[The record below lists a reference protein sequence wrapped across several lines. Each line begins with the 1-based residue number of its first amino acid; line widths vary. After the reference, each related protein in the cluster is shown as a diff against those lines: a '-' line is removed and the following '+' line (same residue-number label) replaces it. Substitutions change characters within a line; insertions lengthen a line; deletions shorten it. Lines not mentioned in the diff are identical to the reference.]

1 MVNFESLERYGMD
14 DLVRIMEI
22 LRAPDGCPWDRVQT
36 HQSIRRNMLEEAY
49 EVAEAIDEMNY
60 AHMKEELGD
69 VLLQVVFHAS
79 MANSAGQ
86 FDLNDVVDGVCK
98 KLVFRHP
105 HLFGSVEAH
114 DPDGALNAW
123 EAAKQV
129 EKGQQTATDTLDAVA
144 RSLPAL
150 MRAEKIQSKAA
161 KAGFDWKD
169 IGPALDKLSEEVEEL
184 KKAVAEGSNV
194 EEELGDVLFAAV
206 KVGRFAGKDSEL
218 ALHGTCE
225 KFIRRFEKVE
235 QSAPRPMKEMA
246 LEELVELWEQAKHE
260 TLTTNCLKYMRGHG
274 RGRVRQGGTI
284 K

>member
-1 MVNFESLERYGMD
+1 MVNFERLESYGMD

-49 EVAEAIDEMNY
+49 EVAETIDAMDYE
-60 AHMKEELGD
+60 HMKEELGD
-69 VLLQVVFHAS
+69 VLLQVVFHSS

-105 HLFGSVEAH
+105 HLFGDVQADDSQ
-114 DPDGALNAW
+114 GALNAW

-129 EKGQQTATDTLDAVA
+129 EKGQKSATDTLDAVA

-161 KAGFDWKD
+161 KAGFDWD
-169 IGPALDKLSEEVEEL
+169 NIAPALDKLSEEVEEL
-184 KKAVAEGSNV
+184 KQAVAKGSNV
-194 EEELGDVLFAAV
+194 EEELGDVLFAAA
-206 KVGRFAGKDSEL
+206 KVGRFAGLDSEV

-235 QSAPRPMKEMA
+235 KAAPAPMKEMA
-246 LEELVELWEQAKHE
+246 LSDLVALWEQAK
-260 TLTTNCLKYMRGHG
+260 NK
-274 RGRVRQGGTI
+274 
-284 K
+284 

>member
-1 MVNFESLERYGMD
+1 MD

-49 EVAEAIDEMNY
+49 EVAETIDAMDYE
-60 AHMKEELGD
+60 HMKEELGD
-69 VLLQVVFHAS
+69 VLLQVVFHSS

-86 FDLNDVVDGVCK
+86 FNLNDVVDGVCK

-105 HLFGSVEAH
+105 HLFGDVQADDSQ
-114 DPDGALNAW
+114 DALNAW

-129 EKGQQTATDTLDAVA
+129 EKGQKSATDTLDAVA

-161 KAGFDWKD
+161 KAGFDWKE

-184 KKAVAEGSNV
+184 KKAVAEHSNV

-218 ALHGTCE
+218 ALHATCE

-235 QSAPRPMKEMA
+235 NRCPKAMKDME
-246 LEELVELWEQAKHE
+246 LEELAALWEQAKHD
-260 TLTTNCLKYMRGHG
+260 
-274 RGRVRQGGTI
+274 
-284 K
+284 

>member
-1 MVNFESLERYGMD
+1 MVNFERLERYGMD

-49 EVAEAIDEMNY
+49 ELVETIDQSDFD
-60 AHMKEELGD
+60 HMKEELGD

-79 MANSAGQ
+79 MAKSEGH
-86 FDLNDVVDGVCK
+86 FDLSDVIDGVCQ

-105 HLFGSVEAH
+105 HLFGDVEAH
-114 DPDGALNAW
+114 DPNGALNAW

-129 EKGQQTATDTLDAVA
+129 EKGQRTATDTLDAVA

-161 KAGFDWKD
+161 KAGFDWD
-169 IGPALDKLSEEVEEL
+169 NIAPALDKLSEEVEEL
-184 KKAVAEGSNV
+184 KQAVAKGSNV
-194 EEELGDVLFAAV
+194 EEELGDVLFAAA
-206 KVGRFAGKDSEL
+206 KVGRFAGLDSEV

-235 QSAPRPMKEMA
+235 KAVDGPMQEQP
-246 LEELVELWEQAKHE
+246 LEELTRLWNAAK
-260 TLTTNCLKYMRGHG
+260 
-274 RGRVRQGGTI
+274 
-284 K
+284 

>member
-1 MVNFESLERYGMD
+1 MAEKRYTLD
-14 DLVRIMEI
+14 DFVEVMKA
-22 LRAPDGCPWDRVQT
+22 LRGENGCPWDRVQT

-49 EVAEAIDEMNY
+49 EVCEAIDNLDYE
-60 AHMKEELGD
+60 HMKEELGD

-79 MANSAGQ
+79 MANSAGK

-105 HLFGSVEAH
+105 HLFGDVQAD
-114 DPDGALNAW
+114 DPNGALNAW

-129 EKGQQTATDTLDAVA
+129 EKGQKSATDTLDAVA

-169 IGPALDKLSEEVEEL
+169 ILPALDKLSEEVEEL
-184 KKAVAEGSNV
+184 KKAVADNSNI

-218 ALHGTCE
+218 ALHATCE

-235 QSAPRPMKEMA
+235 NNAPRPMNEME
-246 LEELVELWEQAKHE
+246 LEELVALWEQAKY
-260 TLTTNCLKYMRGHG
+260 N
-274 RGRVRQGGTI
+274 
-284 K
+284 

>member
-1 MVNFESLERYGMD
+1 MVNFERLERYGMD

-49 EVAEAIDEMNY
+49 EVAETIDAMDYE
-60 AHMKEELGD
+60 HMKEELGD
-69 VLLQVVFHAS
+69 VLLQVVFHSS

-86 FDLNDVVDGVCK
+86 FDLNDVIDGVCK

-105 HLFGSVEAH
+105 HLFGDVQAD
-114 DPDGALNAW
+114 DPSGALNAW

-161 KAGFDWKD
+161 KAGFDWKE
-169 IGPALDKLSEEVEEL
+169 IGPALDKLSEEVGEL

-218 ALHGTCE
+218 ALHATCE

-235 QSAPRPMKEMA
+235 NRCPKAMKDME
-246 LEELVELWEQAKHE
+246 LEELAALWEQAKHD
-260 TLTTNCLKYMRGHG
+260 
-274 RGRVRQGGTI
+274 
-284 K
+284 

>member
-1 MVNFESLERYGMD
+1 MVNFERLERYGMD

-49 EVAEAIDEMNY
+49 EVAETIDAMDYE
-60 AHMKEELGD
+60 HMKEELGD
-69 VLLQVVFHAS
+69 VLLQVVFHSS

-86 FDLNDVVDGVCK
+86 FDLNDVIDGVCK

-105 HLFGSVEAH
+105 HLFGDVQAD
-114 DPDGALNAW
+114 DPSGALNAW

-161 KAGFDWKD
+161 KAGFDWKE
-169 IGPALDKLSEEVEEL
+169 ITPALDKLSEEVGEL

-218 ALHGTCE
+218 ALHATCE

-235 QSAPRPMKEMA
+235 NRCPKAMKDME
-246 LEELVELWEQAKHE
+246 LEELAALWEQAKHD
-260 TLTTNCLKYMRGHG
+260 
-274 RGRVRQGGTI
+274 
-284 K
+284 

>member
-1 MVNFESLERYGMD
+1 MVNFERLERYGMD

-49 EVAEAIDEMNY
+49 EVAEAIDELNY
-60 AHMKEELGD
+60 EHMKEELGD
-69 VLLQVVFHAS
+69 VLLQVVFHSS

-105 HLFGSVEAH
+105 HLFGDVQAD
-114 DPDGALNAW
+114 DPNGALNAW

-161 KAGFDWKD
+161 KAGFDWKE
-169 IGPALDKLSEEVEEL
+169 ILPALDKLSEEVEEL
-184 KKAVAEGSNV
+184 KKAVAENSNV

-218 ALHGTCE
+218 ALHATCE

-235 QSAPRPMKEMA
+235 NRCPRDMKDME
-246 LEELVELWEQAKHE
+246 LEELVALWEQAKHD
-260 TLTTNCLKYMRGHG
+260 
-274 RGRVRQGGTI
+274 
-284 K
+284 

>member
-1 MVNFESLERYGMD
+1 MVNFERLERYGMD

-60 AHMKEELGD
+60 DHMKEELGD
-69 VLLQVVFHAS
+69 VLLQVVFHSS
-79 MANSAGQ
+79 MANSAGA
-86 FDLNDVVDGVCK
+86 FNLDDVVDGVCQ

-105 HLFGSVEAH
+105 HLFGDVQAD
-114 DPDGALNAW
+114 DPTGALNAW

-129 EKGQQTATDTLDAVA
+129 EKGQKSATDTLDAVA

-184 KKAVAEGSNV
+184 KKAIADNSNV

-218 ALHGTCE
+218 ALHATCE

-235 QSAPRPMKEMA
+235 NAAGRPMNEMELA
-246 LEELVELWEQAKHE
+246 ELVDLWEQAKH
-260 TLTTNCLKYMRGHG
+260 K
-274 RGRVRQGGTI
+274 
-284 K
+284 

>member
-1 MVNFESLERYGMD
+1 MVNFERLERYGMD

-60 AHMKEELGD
+60 DHMKEELGD
-69 VLLQVVFHAS
+69 VLLQVVFHSS
-79 MANSAGQ
+79 MAKSAGQ
-86 FDLNDVVDGVCK
+86 FDLDDVVDGVCQ

-105 HLFGSVEAH
+105 HLFGDVQAD
-114 DPDGALNAW
+114 DPTGALNAW

-129 EKGQQTATDTLDAVA
+129 EKGQKSATDTLNAVA

-161 KAGFDWKD
+161 KVGFDWKD

-184 KKAVAEGSNV
+184 KKAVAENSNI

-206 KVGRFAGKDSEL
+206 KVGRFAGKDSEV
-218 ALHGTCE
+218 ALHATCE
-225 KFIRRFEKVE
+225 KFIHRFGKVE
-235 QSAPRPMKEMA
+235 EMAERPMGEMA
-246 LEELVELWEQAKHE
+246 LEDLTALWNQAKH
-260 TLTTNCLKYMRGHG
+260 T
-274 RGRVRQGGTI
+274 
-284 K
+284 

>member
-1 MVNFESLERYGMD
+1 MVNFERLDRYGMD

-22 LRAPDGCPWDRVQT
+22 LRAPDGCPWDREQT

-49 EVAEAIDEMNY
+49 EVCEAIDNLDYE
-60 AHMKEELGD
+60 HMKEELGD

-86 FDLNDVVDGVCK
+86 FDLNDVADGVCK

-105 HLFGSVEAH
+105 HLFGDVEAH
-114 DPDGALNAW
+114 DPNGALNAW

-129 EKGQQTATDTLDAVA
+129 EKGQKSATDTLDAVA

-169 IGPALDKLSEEVEEL
+169 ILPALDKLSEEVEEL
-184 KKAVAEGSNV
+184 KKAVADNSNI

-218 ALHGTCE
+218 ALHATCE

-235 QSAPRPMKEMA
+235 NRAPKPMKEME
-246 LEELVELWEQAKHE
+246 LEELVALWEQAKHD
-260 TLTTNCLKYMRGHG
+260 
-274 RGRVRQGGTI
+274 
-284 K
+284 